1 MLMLELSIFPKAS
14 AKVPLSTGVRLTR
27 IHHAIRINN
36 IVKYSRMLNT
46 TKSLPKQEG
55 DIKIEQKKVRI
66 SPAKKVKNK
75 RPRGRPPKENN
86 AKQVMSPR
94 LHGNSNLLDKF
105 TDATSYLQYAS
116 YKLLKP
122 TSSVF
127 MGNLYELEVK
137 NCLEQSFKIRSTLH
151 QGGSND
157 KGIDINAIWDPTT
170 VFHSENAGAPI
181 DKKTKFEI
189 VNSKKVKPVVQ
200 RSNQILKLFV
210 QCKCYDTSKIDPKLI
225 REIKGSCQEYFRKK
239 GNAAVFMVASTNGFT
254 RTGKEDFDKAPI
266 PLIYFKFSKPRLI
279 NPKKPYDIKS
289 WEMGNLGGL
298 YLNPLAAALFKGLD
312 WIKFTNK
319 LLSE

>member
-1 MLMLELSIFPKAS
+1 MLMLELLIFPKTS
-14 AKVPLSTGVRLTR
+14 AKVPLSTGVGLTR

-36 IVKYSRMLNT
+36 LVKHSRMLNT
-46 TKSLPKQEG
+46 KKPLTKQEG
-55 DIKIEQKKVRI
+55 DITIEQKGERDSSSKD
-66 SPAKKVKNK
+66 VKNK
-75 RPRGRPPKENN
+75 RPRGRPPKGKN
-86 AKQVMSPR
+86 AKQVVSPK

-157 KGIDINAIWDPTT
+157 KGIDINAIWDPTS
-170 VFHSENAGAPI
+170 VFHNENSDAPI
-181 DKKTKFEI
+181 EKKTKFEI
-189 VNSKKVKPVVQ
+189 VNSKKVKPVLQ
-200 RSNQILKLFV
+200 RSNQVLKLFV
-210 QCKCYDTSKIDPKLI
+210 QCKCFDTSKIDPKLI
-225 REIKGSCQEYFRKK
+225 REIKGSCQEYFKK
-239 GNAAVFMVASTNGFT
+239 NGNSAIFMVASTNGFT

-266 PLIYFKFSKPRLI
+266 PLIYFKFSKPRLV
-279 NPKKPYDIKS
+279 NLKKPYDIKS